1 MGKMRTDYAD
11 VDEYIATFPITVQRL
26 LEQMRATIRN
36 HAPEAVEAISYGM
49 VGYKLL
55 GKPLLYFGGF
65 KNHLGLFATPSGN
78 ITFAKELSHFKTGKG
93 SVQFPLDQPLPL
105 DLVARIVT
113 FRVETLTQNA
123 GSTPARPS
131 SRAPAN
137 NSGLN

>member
-11 VDEYIATFPITVQRL
+11 VDEYVSTFPVIVQRL
-26 LEQMRATIRN
+26 LEQMRATIRK

-65 KNHLGLFATPSGN
+65 KNHLGFFATPSGN
-78 ITFAKELSHFKTGKG
+78 IAFAKELSQFKTGKG

-113 FRVETLTQNA
+113 FRVETLTQNDA
-123 GSTPARPS
+123 IRPSRPS
-131 SRAPAN
+131 SRR
-137 NSGLN
+137 SSK